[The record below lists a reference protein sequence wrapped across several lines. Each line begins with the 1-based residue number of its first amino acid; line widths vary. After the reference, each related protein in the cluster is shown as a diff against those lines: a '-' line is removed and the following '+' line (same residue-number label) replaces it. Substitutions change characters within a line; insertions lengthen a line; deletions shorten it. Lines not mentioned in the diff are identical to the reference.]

1 VRQVLQPVA
10 RARTRRWMMRAT
22 RRCVGPSQ
30 IVEEVVGWWCSPVN
44 RGGGR
49 EQKQGG
55 VWHGGGR
62 GEKEERLSA
71 MHAFL

>member
-1 VRQVLQPVA
+1 
-10 RARTRRWMMRAT
+10 M
-22 RRCVGPSQ
+22 
-30 IVEEVVGWWCSPVN
+30 VEEVVGWWCSPVN
-44 RGGGR
+44 RGGGK
-49 EQKQGG
+49 EKKQGG